1 MNINFAFRGFEEN
14 SSALKDYAS
23 KRLSKVDKLVSA
35 NTLVDIVFQKDK
47 NLKLTEIKVNFDGE
61 DFVATE
67 TNDKEFSA
75 SIDLCVDKITKQ
87 IIKSK
92 SRKVDARRS

>member
-14 SSALKDYAS
+14 SGALKDYAS
-23 KRLSKVDKLVSA
+23 KKLSKVDKLVSA
-35 NTLVDIVFQKDK
+35 ATLVDIVFQKDK
-47 NLKLTEIKVNFDGE
+47 NMKLTEIKVNFNGE
-61 DFVATE
+61 DFIATE
-67 TNDKEFSA
+67 TDDKEFSA

-92 SRKVDARRS
+92 GKKIDSRRT